1 MRYKIILLALLTG
14 IANLSAQTISP
25 LLVGNNV
32 WYKPNDTVWNASR
45 GAGLKII
52 RIGGGAPDHKMPSIE
67 QLTEWVN
74 RIKAMGAEPMIQVS
88 QYQTASNAAEVVRY
102 FNLTTS
108 NRVTYW
114 NIGNEPWLQ
123 RGRAK
128 DRSELI
134 KTVAGYVKAN
144 ASAMKAIDPTIKIF
158 APDECDYFDDMYNA
172 FLGGTA
178 DLTGKDEH
186 GHYYIDGIS
195 WHRYVKG
202 DLATTGAEDFLNRIK
217 KTRAQIDYANQ
228 LRDRSGAD
236 ALQWGIGE
244 FNADGGSQ
252 TSTFANGQMIG
263 QIYGYVMKYGGTYAT
278 LWSMF
283 ENGGSRTGSDFSFL
297 NSDMTP
303 RPSYYH
309 MQMVSQNF
317 NGRYADGRCNV
328 STLRTYG
335 AVDKDKIAVM
345 LINVGEAQTA
355 SVRLNNDPVE
365 GGCQVN
371 IDAGVPVTLTQVIG
385 EMSTMV
391 LVFNAKGQLT
401 KRITYTDPNGDGRK
415 PVEETFTP
423 ELSALK

>member
-74 RIKAMGAEPMIQVS
+74 RIKTMGAEPMIQVS

-128 DRSELI
+128 DRAELI
-134 KTVAGYVKAN
+134 KTVADYVKAN
-144 ASAMKAIDPTIKIF
+144 ASAMKAIDPAIKIF

-172 FLGGTA
+172 FLGGTS

-202 DLATTGAEDFLNRIK
+202 DLATAGAKDFLNRIK

-228 LRDRSGAD
+228 LRDRTGAD

-252 TSTFANGQMIG
+252 TSTFANGQMVG
-263 QIYGYVMKYGGTYAT
+263 QIYGYVMKYGGTYAA

-283 ENGGSRTGSDFSFL
+283 ENGGSRSGSDFSFL

-309 MQMVSQNF
+309 MQMVSQHF
-317 NGRYADGRCNV
+317 SGRYADGRCNV

-355 SVRLNNDPVE
+355 SVRLNNDAVV
-365 GGCQVN
+365 GSCLVN
-371 IDAGVPVTLTQVIG
+371 IDAGVPVTLTQAIG
-385 EMSTMV
+385 EKTTMV
-391 LVFNAKGQLT
+391 LVFNLKGQLT
-401 KRITYTDPNGDGRK
+401 KRGTYPDGSQPREEILK
-415 PVEETFTP
+415 P
-423 ELSALK
+423 

>member
-1 MRYKIILLALLTG
+1 MRPFIFLLTLLTC
-14 IANLSAQTISP
+14 ILNLPAQEISP

-32 WYKPNDTVWNASR
+32 WFKPDDKIWNASR
-45 GAGLKII
+45 DAGLKII
-52 RIGGGAPDHKMPSIE
+52 RIGGAAYDHHMPSME

-74 RIKAMGAEPMIQVS
+74 HIKAMGAEPMIQIS
-88 QYQTASNAAEVVRY
+88 QYQSATNAAEVVRY

-123 RGRAK
+123 RNRPDDHLA
-128 DRSELI
+128 LA
-134 KTVAGYVKAN
+134 KTVADYVKLN
-144 ASAMKAIDPTIKIF
+144 ASAMKTVDPSIKIF

-172 FLGGTA
+172 FLGGA
-178 DLTGKDEH
+178 SDLAGKDEH

-202 DLATTGAEDFLNRIK
+202 DLATAGAKDFLTRIQ
-217 KTRAQIDYANQ
+217 KTRTRVNYANR
-228 LRDRSGAD
+228 LHGRTGAD

-263 QIYGYVMKYGGTYAT
+263 QIYGYVMEYGGTYAT

-283 ENGGSRTGSDFSFL
+283 ENNGSHSGSDFSFL

-309 MQMVSQNF
+309 MQMVSHNF
-317 NGRYADGRCNV
+317 SGRYADGQCNV
-328 STLRTYG
+328 STLRAYG

-345 LINVGEAQTA
+345 LINVGDAQTA
-355 SVRLNNDPVE
+355 NVRLNNDPVE
-365 GGCQVN
+365 GSCLVN
-371 IDAGVPVTLTQVIG
+371 IDADVPATLRQPIG
-385 EMSTMV
+385 NKTTMV
-391 LVFNAKGQLT
+391 LMFNTKGQLT
-401 KRITYTDPNGDGRK
+401 KCLTYAAPGTDGGR
-415 PVEETFTP
+415 PMEETFKP
-423 ELSALK
+423 